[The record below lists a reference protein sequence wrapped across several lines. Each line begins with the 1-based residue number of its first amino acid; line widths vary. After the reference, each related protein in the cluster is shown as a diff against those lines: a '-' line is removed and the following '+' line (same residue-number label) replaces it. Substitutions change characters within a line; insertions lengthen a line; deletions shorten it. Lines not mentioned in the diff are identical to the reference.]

1 MSAALETVEKVADVN
16 FAQDAIPLLKDFT
29 NKFRGWSQKAME
41 LLPKDSFPAPSKYP
55 EPMHALTAR
64 DLFLSRVKYMIAPA
78 EELGRQV
85 SAVIEQGRLKGL
97 ERVELWLRLAEFES
111 ELEGTKQILKR
122 LTPKKS

>member
-1 MSAALETVEKVADVN
+1 MSATLETVEKVADVN

-29 NKFRGWSQKAME
+29 NKFRGWSQEAME
-41 LLPKDSFPAPSKYP
+41 LLPKDVIPMPSLHFDTT
-55 EPMHALTAR
+55 HAGTAR
-64 DLFLSRVKYMIAPA
+64 DLFLNRVKYMIAPA